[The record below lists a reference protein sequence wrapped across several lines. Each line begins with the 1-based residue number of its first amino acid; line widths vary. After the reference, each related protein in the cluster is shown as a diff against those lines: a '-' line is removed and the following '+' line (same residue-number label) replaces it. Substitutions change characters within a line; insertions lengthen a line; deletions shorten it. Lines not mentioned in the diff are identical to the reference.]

1 MSMKERIIKMRFLR
15 RCLRMEKHIADRREK
30 GSRIKDM
37 TKGNPTKLILSF
49 ALPLILGNLG
59 QQLYMITDTVIV
71 GQGVGLKALAALGAT
86 DWIYW
91 LVLWPV
97 QLLTQGFAVLITQN
111 IGEGNGR
118 SIKKS
123 IAMSAV
129 LCLVIGTLI
138 SVFFPLL
145 ARPLLRFLETPQDIF
160 DGAHSYVTVMY
171 AGTLIVMAYNMAA
184 AVLRAF
190 GDGKTPLIGMIIAA
204 VLNISLDLLL
214 VMGLKW
220 GIVGAAVAT
229 IFSQLV
235 AFLYCLL
242 MIGRIPVVNME
253 REDWKPDAL
262 VMKRLLK
269 LGTPLALSHVAIV
282 IGGIILQFVING
294 FGSLFVAAF
303 TATNK
308 LYGLLESSATS
319 FGFATSTYMGQNWGA
334 GNLERVRT
342 GMRSAVKLAAAVS
355 VAVSVLMLLF
365 GRHLLLMFI
374 SSEDANAPAVLEL
387 AYQYLMIMSVT
398 LMILYALHVYR
409 AAIQGMGN
417 TVIPMIAG
425 LLECVGRVS
434 VALFLPK
441 IMGEYGLF
449 FAETTAWLFSAVC
462 VTTAYYVIVRKM
474 TVPGV
479 KTNTCTCLR

>member
-1 MSMKERIIKMRFLR
+1 MRFLR

-145 ARPLLRFLETPQDIF
+145 ARPLLRLLETPQDIF

-171 AGTLIVMAYNMAA
+171 AG
-184 AVLRAF
+184 
-190 GDGKTPLIGMIIAA
+190 P
-204 VLNISLDLLL
+204 SL
-214 VMGLKW
+214 
-220 GIVGAAVAT
+220 
-229 IFSQLV
+229 
-235 AFLYCLL
+235 
-242 MIGRIPVVNME
+242 
-253 REDWKPDAL
+253 
-262 VMKRLLK
+262 
-269 LGTPLALSHVAIV
+269 
-282 IGGIILQFVING
+282 
-294 FGSLFVAAF
+294 
-303 TATNK
+303 
-308 LYGLLESSATS
+308 
-319 FGFATSTYMGQNWGA
+319 
-334 GNLERVRT
+334 
-342 GMRSAVKLAAAVS
+342 
-355 VAVSVLMLLF
+355 
-365 GRHLLLMFI
+365 
-374 SSEDANAPAVLEL
+374 
-387 AYQYLMIMSVT
+387 
-398 LMILYALHVYR
+398 
-409 AAIQGMGN
+409 
-417 TVIPMIAG
+417 
-425 LLECVGRVS
+425 
-434 VALFLPK
+434 
-441 IMGEYGLF
+441 
-449 FAETTAWLFSAVC
+449 
-462 VTTAYYVIVRKM
+462 
-474 TVPGV
+474 
-479 KTNTCTCLR
+479 

>member
-1 MSMKERIIKMRFLR
+1 MRFLR

-145 ARPLLRFLETPQDIF
+145 ARPLLRLLETPQDIF

-171 AGTLIVMAYNMAA
+171 AGTFIVMAYNMAA

-214 VMGLKW
+214 VMGL
-220 GIVGAAVAT
+220 
-229 IFSQLV
+229 
-235 AFLYCLL
+235 
-242 MIGRIPVVNME
+242 
-253 REDWKPDAL
+253 
-262 VMKRLLK
+262 
-269 LGTPLALSHVAIV
+269 
-282 IGGIILQFVING
+282 
-294 FGSLFVAAF
+294 
-303 TATNK
+303 
-308 LYGLLESSATS
+308 
-319 FGFATSTYMGQNWGA
+319 
-334 GNLERVRT
+334 
-342 GMRSAVKLAAAVS
+342 
-355 VAVSVLMLLF
+355 
-365 GRHLLLMFI
+365 
-374 SSEDANAPAVLEL
+374 
-387 AYQYLMIMSVT
+387 
-398 LMILYALHVYR
+398 
-409 AAIQGMGN
+409 
-417 TVIPMIAG
+417 
-425 LLECVGRVS
+425 
-434 VALFLPK
+434 
-441 IMGEYGLF
+441 
-449 FAETTAWLFSAVC
+449 
-462 VTTAYYVIVRKM
+462 
-474 TVPGV
+474 
-479 KTNTCTCLR
+479 